1 MNNVISNWHK
11 KIIEFESSDKI
22 FRNRAK
28 FHDYFLGLA
37 FAVSTRSMDAQTRHG
52 TLLVDANNHIL
63 STGYNSFPRKMRDEL
78 LPNIRPAKY
87 RWMIHSEIA
96 ALANITVGP
105 WQNHGIIAYI
115 TGKPCLQCLMSLW
128 NAGIEHLCIA
138 DRAGWSMDDTE
149 KENWDFF
156 VCETKIN
163 IEYIKPNLD
172 WLQELVNELK
182 EFGFITKI

>member
-1 MNNVISNWHK
+1 
-11 KIIEFESSDKI
+11 
-22 FRNRAK
+22 
-28 FHDYFLGLA
+28 
-37 FAVSTRSMDAQTRHG
+37 
-52 TLLVDANNHIL
+52 
-63 STGYNSFPRKMRDEL
+63 
-78 LPNIRPAKY
+78 
-87 RWMIHSEIA
+87 
-96 ALANITVGP
+96 
-105 WQNHGIIAYI
+105 
-115 TGKPCLQCLMSLW
+115 MSLW